1 MAKKWA
7 ELNPDLYRGGEPL
20 PDIYYRCMYCSKD
33 MEHVEFERLGFCS
46 YDCMDKYW
54 KEWESVVGE

>member
-7 ELNPDLYRGGEPL
+7 ELNADLYREGKPL

-33 MEHVEFERLGFCS
+33 MKNVEFERLGFCS
-46 YDCMDKYW
+46 YDCMAKYW
-54 KEWESVVGE
+54 QDWEEFIGE